1 MFNKIKNIKAREWLM
16 LIVSMLFLTDIV
28 ILLNIPFLREIVSFL
43 FFTIIPGVL
52 ILQILRLN
60 KMEFL
65 KKVVLSVGLS
75 LSLLIFTGLILNSV
89 YPLLVKPLS
98 LEPVLVSFNIIV
110 IALAITAYWRNKD
123 DFDARD
129 LFNLNID
136 MGNKLKS
143 PMIFPILFPF
153 MAIFGTY
160 LMNTTQNNILLMA
173 MLFLIP
179 IYLVAVVF
187 LKDKI
192 HPATY
197 PLAVW
202 LIGLSL
208 LLMHGLTSSYTMGRD
223 VHGEFYC
230 FQLTLTN
237 LHWNIYDY
245 YNPYNACLSVNI
257 LPVIYNVLSNMNGEY
272 IFKLFSG
279 IIGSII
285 PLVVYIVSKKY
296 IGKKYAFF
304 AAMLFVFQLFFV
316 YMLGAVRQ
324 EIAMLFFFLAV
335 MVMFDSELDKKLP
348 KKVLFLLFMFSLV
361 VSHYTTAYVAF
372 ILMAAILLV
381 PFLRGLIKEKKLVFT
396 NFDLILISLAFIAVW
411 YLLFAKVQFTAGAQ
425 VVGATAA
432 AAAAGSGSGSMQALT
447 STRGAYVLGV
457 LGVVLKSVP
466 NTVSVVV
473 NDTILATIMLGFGTI
488 IWKYRYFKEKMEA
501 EYLMGVA
508 VSMIL
513 LVLFVVLPYIS
524 IAYDAARLFFQ
535 LLIFIAPLFVIGV
548 ITLTKLIKKPKWDV
562 MIMLVLLIALFSCS
576 TYMQYHFLGMPYSP
590 DYDSNGLVRGETFIY
605 GSELT
610 SVNWLNYNKVE
621 GFDAYSDGIAGS
633 RFGLIYGEGDQNFKN
648 SFISLNNSFFAWNK
662 TIDSGYIYLGHVN
675 VKDNETYDIYD
686 DISVHDLNSYSAL
699 FEGKYRIYDNG
710 GSQIWA

>member
-1 MFNKIKNIKAREWLM
+1 MFNKIKNIKAKGWLM
-16 LIVSMLFLTDIV
+16 LIISMLFLTDIL
-28 ILLNIPFLREIVSFL
+28 ILLNIPFLREIITFL
-43 FFTIIPGVL
+43 FFTIVPGIL

-60 KMEFL
+60 RIKFL

-75 LSLLIFTGLILNSV
+75 LSLLIFTGLTLNCF

-110 IALAITAYWRNKD
+110 ITLALTAYWRNKD

-136 MGNKLKS
+136 IGNKLKS
-143 PMIFPILFPF
+143 PMIFPVLFPF

-179 IYLVAVVF
+179 IYLVAVVL

-208 LLMHGLTSSYTMGRD
+208 LLMHGLTSSYTLGRD

-230 FQLTLTN
+230 FQLTLAN

-257 LPVIYNVLSNMNGEY
+257 LPVIYHVLSNMSGEY

-285 PLVVYIVSKKY
+285 PLIVYIVSKKY

-304 AAMLFVFQLFFV
+304 AALLFVFQLFFV

-335 MVMFDSELDKKLP
+335 MVIFDSELDKKLP
-348 KKVLFLLFMFSLV
+348 KKVLFLIFTFSLV

-372 ILMAAILLV
+372 ILMAAVLLV
-381 PFLRGLIKEKKLVFT
+381 P
-396 NFDLILISLAFIAVW
+396 
-411 YLLFAKVQFTAGAQ
+411 
-425 VVGATAA
+425 
-432 AAAAGSGSGSMQALT
+432 
-447 STRGAYVLGV
+447 
-457 LGVVLKSVP
+457 
-466 NTVSVVV
+466 
-473 NDTILATIMLGFGTI
+473 
-488 IWKYRYFKEKMEA
+488 
-501 EYLMGVA
+501 
-508 VSMIL
+508 
-513 LVLFVVLPYIS
+513 
-524 IAYDAARLFFQ
+524 
-535 LLIFIAPLFVIGV
+535 
-548 ITLTKLIKKPKWDV
+548 
-562 MIMLVLLIALFSCS
+562 
-576 TYMQYHFLGMPYSP
+576 
-590 DYDSNGLVRGETFIY
+590 
-605 GSELT
+605 
-610 SVNWLNYNKVE
+610 
-621 GFDAYSDGIAGS
+621 
-633 RFGLIYGEGDQNFKN
+633 
-648 SFISLNNSFFAWNK
+648 
-662 TIDSGYIYLGHVN
+662 
-675 VKDNETYDIYD
+675 
-686 DISVHDLNSYSAL
+686 
-699 FEGKYRIYDNG
+699 
-710 GSQIWA
+710 